1 MTTQRVE
8 GRDTWH
14 PLCLLVWRRPV
25 LPVMVGW
32 RPAAHGDDPQ
42 TANAYRAATQGVID
56 PGRYSAL
63 VAAVIASAVVATL
76 IANAW

>member
-1 MTTQRVE
+1 
-8 GRDTWH
+8 
-14 PLCLLVWRRPV
+14 
-25 LPVMVGW
+25 MVGW

-63 VAAVIASAVVATL
+63 FAAVIASAVVATL